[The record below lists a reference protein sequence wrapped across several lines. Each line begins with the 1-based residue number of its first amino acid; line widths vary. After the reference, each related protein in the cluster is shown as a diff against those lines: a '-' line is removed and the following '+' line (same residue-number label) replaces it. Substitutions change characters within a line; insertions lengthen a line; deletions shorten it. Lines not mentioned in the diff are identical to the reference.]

1 MILPVEKGAQLIAGD
16 ILKEAKDKSSGII
29 RAAKHEAKVM
39 LDAARF
45 GAREEDE
52 SEVKE
57 ARAQGKQVQEQLIAE
72 GRMKAKRTMLQKR
85 EGLINEA
92 FKAAEEK
99 LRTYAASEEYEKDLA
114 SITAGACKR
123 LGQDNV
129 VIRANRR
136 DLKTL
141 EKVKDQ
147 IMRELGNSSVS
158 FGEPIQTIG
167 GVRVTTPDGKV
178 EIDETFEGRTRREFE
193 ALRVKVAKVLF
204 EGSR

>member
-1 MILPVEKGAQLIAGD
+1 MPVEKGAQLIAGD
-16 ILKEAKDKSSGII
+16 ILREAKDKSSEII

-45 GAREEDE
+45 GAREEE
-52 SEVKE
+52 ENEVKE
-57 ARAQGKQVQEQLIAE
+57 ARAQGKQVQEQLVAE
-72 GRMKAKRTMLQKR
+72 GRMKAKRAMLQKR
-85 EGLINEA
+85 EGLISEV

-99 LRTYAASEEYEKDLA
+99 LRTYASSEEYEKDLV
-114 SITAGACKR
+114 SITAGACER

-167 GVRVTTPDGKV
+167 GVRIATSDGKV
-178 EIDETFEGRTRREFE
+178 EIDETLEGRMRREFE

>member
-1 MILPVEKGAQLIAGD
+1 MPVEKGAQLIAGD

-45 GAREEDE
+45 GAREEEE

-57 ARAQGKQVQEQLIAE
+57 ARTQGKQVQEQLIAE

-114 SITAGACKR
+114 SITAGACKG

-147 IMRELGNSSVS
+147 IIRKLGNSSVS

-167 GVRVTTPDGKV
+167 GVRVATPDGKI
-178 EIDETFEGRTRREFE
+178 EIDETFEGRMRRAFE